1 MHPKQ
6 DYFPGVVHIAYVIR
20 PAGFFQ
26 KAISEVSSK
35 LFKEE
40 FKFRVVICASVV
52 DLYEHLER
60 SQLTGD
66 LGGELTYSHHEW
78 IQQRIVSVRCLSAH
92 PLCCECCM

>member
-1 MHPKQ
+1 MHI
-6 DYFPGVVHIAYVIR
+6 VYVIR

-26 KAISEVSSK
+26 KAISEVSCK

-40 FKFRVVICASVV
+40 FKFRVVICASVA

-60 SQLTGD
+60 SQLTVD

-78 IQQRIVSVRCLSAH
+78 IQQRIVSARSIHARW
-92 PLCCECCM
+92 PA